1 MPNTA
6 PVLHRHRRLAALSL
20 LGTTALIAGCAGMNP
35 LGGTGGGAAQPA
47 PRPVQVCNAA
57 PAQSFV
63 GKNNTSATLEAARKQ
78 SGAYMARVLR
88 EGQPTT
94 MEFNQERLN
103 LVVDGTGRIVA
114 VRCG

>member
-1 MPNTA
+1 MPQA
-6 PVLHRHRRLAALSL
+6 PSSVTSRRLAGTAALAAC
-20 LGTTALIAGCAGMNP
+20 ALVAGCAGMGP
-35 LGGTGGGAAQPA
+35 TGTGGASTPP

-63 GKNNTSATLEAARKQ
+63 GKSNTSNTLEAARKQ

-103 LVVDGTGRIVA
+103 LVVDGTGRIVS

>member
-1 MPNTA
+1 MCI
-6 PVLHRHRRLAALSL
+6 RDR
-20 LGTTALIAGCAGMNP
+20 
-35 LGGTGGGAAQPA
+35 
-47 PRPVQVCNAA
+47 VCNAA
-57 PAQSFV
+57 SAQSFV
-63 GKNNTSATLEAARKQ
+63 GKSNTSATLEAARKQ